1 MENSSIN
8 IVICF
13 RFQVMGIDDYLTL
26 HAYIHSDPLPH
37 TMRLLRDVVIVSAI
51 NITVST
57 VPAPVATQDLVLG
70 ILATLLYSYRSQPPP
85 PTCIATGEMI
95 VIKISYKI

>member
-13 RFQVMGIDDYLTL
+13 HFQVMGIDDYLTL

-51 NITVST
+51 RPQQLISLCL
-57 VPAPVATQDLVLG
+57 P
-70 ILATLLYSYRSQPPP
+70 YRHRYPRFS
-85 PTCIATGEMI
+85 AWRTGNSI
-95 VIKISYKI
+95 V